1 MTESAQHVETVEVV
15 GARTNN
21 LRDVSLSIP
30 KGRVVAFTGVS
41 GSGKTSLAID
51 TIHSEAQLRYLE
63 GLSPFVRQYITQR
76 NRPKVD
82 RVLGLGAT
90 LAVDQR
96 RLNRNPRST
105 VATITGIDG
114 HLGLLYSRLPVLG
127 AGSAAPQ
134 GSLSSADFDQHSPE
148 GSCSECHGVG
158 GYWQA
163 QEDLI
168 ITNPELPLFEGASP
182 WYAKW
187 RSGEHAFVPALA
199 EKRGVNLGLPWR
211 SLPEEFRHCVLHG
224 TGDEK
229 VEATVDMPNKN
240 ETASWTYTSSQPLR
254 GALAE
259 VERVFGNAG
268 TPSAKQRYLPYMR
281 KVSCGTCDGSGY
293 GEVARSVLLGGTA
306 YPELLG
312 VDVRAVRGWAEKVAG
327 GLSTAQREVGE
338 PLLQD
343 LDRRLG
349 TLDRLG
355 LAHLQLSRSV
365 VTLSGGELQRTR
377 LAAQLSTEL
386 SGIIFVLDEPG
397 AGLHPADKAHLLD
410 IALEL
415 RAAGNTVLLVEHD
428 PELIARADWV
438 IDMGPGAGRQGGE
451 VLVSGRPAEVAAH
464 PRSLTGRYLGGN
476 GPRLQRARRPVGD
489 RTEWVEL
496 RGLSAHNVTMD
507 LVRFP
512 VGRLTCLTGVSGS
525 GKSSLLGA
533 LGVGVEAA
541 LNGTAVDTVRAV
553 SGAERFSWVAVI
565 DQEPLGRTPRSN
577 PATYSKAFD
586 VVRKLFA
593 GTDEARK
600 RGISASWFSFNTA
613 GGGRCETCTGYGR
626 KLVDMHFLPDV
637 WVVCDECEGRRYKP
651 EALEIT
657 YEGLSIDEVLELTVA
672 EAVERFPKPR
682 QLAETLEALD
692 RVGLGYLQLG
702 QSATELSGGEAQ
714 RLKLASAVQR
724 GATGRTA
731 GLVVLDE
738 PVSGLH
744 PSDIQRMVDAF
755 DVLLDS
761 GNTVVVA
768 EHDIPVAASADWVID
783 LGPGAGP
790 AGGAVV
796 AGGDPGGRRGGGHSD
811 CGLLPPVRG
820 GPAAAGRAGRR
831 LSAPPRPTAPAGGRG
846 GTPVRRRRRLR
857 GRAPPHRWT
866 PEATCPVRDVEACSP
881 VPLQAG
887 GGTTERTR
895 ETAEGPQPPAVG
907 AAGQLQ
913 VHPLVAGQP
922 AAPSPRTAPPAHA
935 ARHRA
940 GTAGGSQP
948 GCAVCAWRQT

>member
-1 MTESAQHVETVEVV
+1 MRDAARHAETIDVV

-21 LRDVSLSIP
+21 LRNVGLSIP
-30 KGRVVAFTGVS
+30 KGHVVAFTGVS

-51 TIHSEAQLRYLE
+51 TLHNEAQLRYLE

-82 RVLGLGAT
+82 RILGLGAT

-114 HLGLLYSRLPVLG
+114 HLGLLYSRLPVIG
-127 AGSAAPQ
+127 SDAGTM
-134 GSLSSADFDQHSPE
+134 GGCLSTAHFDRHSPE
-148 GSCSECHGVG
+148 GSCAGCHGVG
-158 GYWQA
+158 GRWQA

-168 ITNPELPLFEGASP
+168 ITHPELPLFDGASP
-182 WYAKW
+182 WFAKW

-199 EKRGVNLGLPWR
+199 EKRGVDLSRPWR
-211 SLPEEFRHCVLHG
+211 ELPGEFRHQVLHG

-229 VEATVDMPNKN
+229 IEATVDMPNKN
-240 ETASWTYTSSQPLR
+240 ESASWTYTSTQPLR

-281 KVSCGTCDGSGY
+281 KVPCDICDGSGY
-293 GEVARSVLLGGTA
+293 AEVARFVALGGLT
-306 YPELLG
+306 YPQLLE
-312 VDVRAVRGWAEKVAG
+312 VEVRVVRSWAENVAG
-327 GLSTAQREVGE
+327 ELSRSRREVGE
-338 PLLQD
+338 PLLRD
-343 LDRRLG
+343 LSRRLG
-349 TLDRLG
+349 ILDRLG
-355 LAHLQLSRSV
+355 LAHLQLSRGV
-365 VTLSGGELQRTR
+365 TTLSGGELQRTR

-410 IALEL
+410 IARDL

-438 IDMGPGAGRQGGE
+438 VDMGPGAGRLGGE
-451 VLVSGRPAEVAAH
+451 VLVAGTPDEVARH
-464 PRSLTGRYLGGN
+464 PASLTGRYLSGN
-476 GPRLQRARRPVGD
+476 APRLRRERRPVGD
-489 RTEWVEL
+489 DTDWMEL
-496 RGLSAHNVTMD
+496 HGLSAHNVNVNRVS
-507 LVRFP
+507 LP

-525 GKSSLLGA
+525 GKSSLLG
-533 LGVGVEAA
+533 VIAA
-541 LNGTAVDTVRAV
+541 GAQAVLSGAVADTVRSV
-553 SGAERFSWVAVI
+553 TGAAGFNWVAVV

-586 VVRKLFA
+586 IIRKLFG
-593 GTDEARK
+593 GTEEARS
-600 RGISASWFSFNTA
+600 RGIGAPWFSFNTA
-613 GGGRCETCTGYGR
+613 HGGRCESCTGYGR
-626 KLVDMHFLPDV
+626 TLVDMHYLPDV
-637 WVVCDECEGRRYKP
+637 WVVCGECEGRRYKP
-651 EALEIT
+651 EALEVT
-657 YEGLSIDEVLELTVA
+657 YEGMTIDEVLKLTVA
-672 EAVERFPKPR
+672 EAVERFPRPR

-714 RLKLASAVQR
+714 RLKLASTIQR
-724 GATGRTA
+724 GAASRGG

-790 AGGAVV
+790 DGGDIVAEGTPDTV
-796 AGGDPGGRRGGGHSD
+796 AGADTPTAGFFRRY
-811 CGLLPPVRG
+811 
-820 GPAAAGRAGRR
+820 AAG
-831 LSAPPRPTAPAGGRG
+831 L
-846 GTPVRRRRRLR
+846 
-857 GRAPPHRWT
+857 
-866 PEATCPVRDVEACSP
+866 
-881 VPLQAG
+881 PLLG
-887 GGTTERTR
+887 E
-895 ETAEGPQPPAVG
+895 
-907 AAGQLQ
+907 
-913 VHPLVAGQP
+913 
-922 AAPSPRTAPPAHA
+922 
-935 ARHRA
+935 
-940 GTAGGSQP
+940 
-948 GCAVCAWRQT
+948 